1 MKAPP
6 FDYVRPK
13 DLAEAQATL
22 ASNSGAKLLAGGQSL
37 GPMLNL
43 RLVRPALLVDI
54 ARLTELQDIAESPD
68 AWRIGAGVTHAR
80 LEDLGDRL
88 SGATLV
94 GEVARGIAYRSVR
107 TRGTI
112 GGSIAHADP
121 AADWPLALVALG
133 AAIEI
138 RMRDGTRRMQAAERF
153 VVSAY
158 TTDLAADEI
167 VTAVLVPKRS
177 TAARTGYFKF
187 CRKAGEYPLV
197 SAAVVLDATSGFGRI
212 VMGAL
217 PTGPR
222 DLPDLAAMLL
232 RDGAAAATAVTVE
245 HAVDA
250 GLPGLDPVER
260 RMRASAVHRAISR
273 AFS

>member
-1 MKAPP
+1 MKAPA
-6 FDYVRPK
+6 FDYVRPASL
-13 DLAEAQATL
+13 DEAQALL
-22 ASNSGAKLLAGGQSL
+22 AGSDGAKLLAGGQSL

-43 RLVRPALLVDI
+43 RLARPALLVDI
-54 ARLTELQDIAESPD
+54 SRLDVLTEIGEAPE

-88 SGATLV
+88 AGAAMV
-94 GEVARGIAYRSVR
+94 GTVARGIAYRSVR

-133 AAIEI
+133 ASIEI
-138 RMRDGTRRMQAAERF
+138 RTHDDTRVQPAERF
-153 VVSAY
+153 VRAAF

-167 VTAVLVPKRS
+167 VNAVVVPKRS
-177 TAARTGYFKF
+177 AQARTGYFKF

-197 SAAVVLDATSGFGRI
+197 SAAVVLDRPSGFARI

-217 PTGPR
+217 PSGPTA
-222 DLPDLAAMLL
+222 LPDLAETVLTG
-232 RDGAAAATAVTVE
+232 GAAAATETIVETAVAA
-245 HAVDA
+245 AV
-250 GLPGLDPVER
+250 PGLDPVAL
-260 RMRASAVHRAISR
+260 RMRASAVRRAILQ
-273 AFS
+273 AYA

>member
-1 MKAPP
+1 MKAPA
-6 FDYVRPK
+6 FDYVRATSL
-13 DLAEAQATL
+13 DEAQALL
-22 ASNSGAKLLAGGQSL
+22 AGSDGTKLLAGGQSL

-43 RLVRPALLVDI
+43 RLARPALLVDI
-54 ARLTELQDIAESPD
+54 ARLDVLQEIGEAPD

-88 SGATLV
+88 AGAAMV
-94 GEVARGIAYRSVR
+94 GTVARGIAYRSVR

-133 AAIEI
+133 ATIEI
-138 RMRDGTRRMQAAERF
+138 FTHGGSTRASPAERF
-153 VVSAY
+153 VRAAF

-167 VTAVLVPKRS
+167 VTAVVVPKRS
-177 TAARTGYFKF
+177 AEARTGYFKF

-197 SAAVVLDATSGFGRI
+197 SAAVVLDRQSGFARI

-217 PTGPR
+217 PSGPTA
-222 DLPDLAAMLL
+222 LPDLAHAVLSG
-232 RDGAAAATAVTVE
+232 GAAAATETTVE
-245 HAVDA
+245 AAVA
-250 GLPGLDPVER
+250 AAVAGLDPVAL
-260 RMRASAVHRAISR
+260 RMRASAVRRAILQAHS
-273 AFS
+273 

>member
-13 DLAEAQATL
+13 DLAEAQAVL
-22 ASNSGAKLLAGGQSL
+22 AATPGGKLLAGGQSL

-43 RLVRPALLVDI
+43 RLARPVLLIDI
-54 ARLTELQDIAESPD
+54 SRLVELQDIAETPD

-133 AAIEI
+133 AVLEL
-138 RMRDGTRRMQAAERF
+138 RRRDGTRRMQAAEHF
-153 VVSAY
+153 VLSAY
-158 TTDLAADEI
+158 TTELAADEI

-177 TAARTGYFKF
+177 AARTGYFKF

-197 SAAVVLDATSGFGRI
+197 SAAVVLDPAGGFARI
-212 VMGAL
+212 AMGAL
-217 PTGPR
+217 PTGPK
-222 DLPDLAAMLL
+222 DLPDLGATVL
-232 RDGAAAATAVTVE
+232 RDGAPAATEAAVE
-245 HAVDA
+245 HAVA
-250 GLPGLDPVER
+250 AALPALDPVER
-260 RMRASAVHRAISR
+260 RMRASAVRRAIGQALS
-273 AFS
+273 

>member
-1 MKAPP
+1 MKAAA
-6 FDYVRPK
+6 FDYVRVR
-13 DLAEAQATL
+13 DLDEAQAAL
-22 ASNSGAKLLAGGQSL
+22 ARSEGAKLLAGGQSL

-43 RLVRPALLVDI
+43 RLARPALLVDI
-54 ARLTELQDIAESPD
+54 SRLDALKTITEMPD

-80 LEDLGDRL
+80 LEDLGERL
-88 SGATLV
+88 TGARLV
-94 GEVARGIAYRSVR
+94 GTVARGIAYRSVR

-133 AAIEI
+133 ATVEI
-138 RMRDGTRRMQAAERF
+138 RTAGGGTRAQAAETF
-153 VVSAY
+153 VRGAF

-167 VTAVLVPKRS
+167 VTAVVVPKRS
-177 TAARTGYFKF
+177 AAARTGYFKF

-197 SAAVVLDATSGFGRI
+197 SAAVVLDPDRDAARI

-222 DLPDLAAMLL
+222 DFPGLAAAVL
-232 RDGAAAATAVTVE
+232 RDGAAAASEGAIE
-245 HAVDA
+245 RAVDDA
-250 GLPGLDPVER
+250 LPGLDPVER
-260 RMRASAVHRAISR
+260 RMRASAVRRAVLE
-273 AFS
+273 ACA